1 MIIAKGLIL
10 LCMQLILDGN
20 AIASLP
26 NALPPN
32 LAKLS
37 LKGNQLST
45 IPLSVTALGALKELD
60 LAENNIAQVPDHVA
74 QLSELQDLTLDKNA
88 LTLLPPVLASCP
100 KLKVLSARGNRLTG
114 KTTGGATLQQSVAV
128 EILDTSAVHIMNLE
142 GNPMTKFDLEAMA
155 GIESFLHRRTLLKNK
170 EIHGG
175 LSTDTSLCGLD

>member
-1 MIIAKGLIL
+1 
-10 LCMQLILDGN
+10 MQLILDGN

-32 LAKLS
+32 LTKLS

-45 IPLSVTALGALKELD
+45 IPPSVTALASLKELD
-60 LAENNIAQVPDHVA
+60 LAENNIAQVPDYVVH
-74 QLSELQDLTLDKNA
+74 LSELQDLTLDKNA
-88 LTLLPPVLASCP
+88 LALLPPALASCP

-114 KTTGGATLQQSVAV
+114 KSSGATQQSIAV

-175 LSTDTSLCGLD
+175 LSTDVSLCGLD